1 MPVFYWYKACTLLA
15 LKFIWFSGTLNKPT
29 SSAFWKPAG
38 DKQDLVFKTMAEN
51 ITAEMN
57 TELIRTSFDGP
68 KAHLLF
74 ARDKSDRR
82 SRPDRRRFSYT
93 AHVPERRSGHDRRQ
107 DRRRRAQ
114 SAG

>member
-1 MPVFYWYKACTLLA
+1 LVLN
-15 LKFIWFSGTLNKPT
+15 IDRFSGTLNKLT

-38 DKQDLVFKTMAEN
+38 DKQDLSSKTMAEK
-51 ITAEMN
+51 ITAEKNM
-57 TELIRTSFDGP
+57 ELIRTSFDGH
-68 KAHLLF
+68 KVHLLF

-93 AHVPERRSGHDRRQ
+93 AHVPERRSGLDRRQ

-114 SAG
+114 SVK